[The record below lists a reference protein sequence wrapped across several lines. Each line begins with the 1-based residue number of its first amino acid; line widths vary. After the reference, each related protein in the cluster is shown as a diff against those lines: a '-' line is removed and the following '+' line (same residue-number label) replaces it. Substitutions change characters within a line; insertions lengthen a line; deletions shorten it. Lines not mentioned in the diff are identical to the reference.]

1 MLSGSNSLSQGQRCD
16 FAFTATIAYP
26 AVTDIPT
33 SAQKNTVYASGSST
47 PANPGHTVPNN
58 PSTPVSSPTNAVT
71 VDESTDRPVTPQ
83 GAPGVPPPAPGV
95 PGTPGSDVPDPTPV
109 SFVSQLLD
117 VLKSA
122 SIPVQID
129 TSGKRFRVAYAV
141 TVANTGA
148 IAATNVQAGENLKFT
163 FPAPATFQV
172 TSVSAANV
180 AGATQ
185 CVSNL
190 NSAFDGGAG
199 FNSASD
205 VKNYNLFRLSTDAS
219 NKASDMSLPPG
230 AACNVS
236 FVVEVDYS
244 AGTVPNASTVAQNR
258 VFGQSASAPNEG
270 ATFDPA
276 TGTKTGDSPNLIN
289 KDTSEAVV
297 PGVPTYGA
305 TPPVFPAVPT
315 TPKQAP
321 GSSTNAPFATL
332 ETVKKVAG
340 PVTRTGLSTFLVPY
354 EVTVQ
359 AVGNTS
365 AAILNQVQA
374 VDSLAATYNAGA
386 PVVTVTPALAGT
398 PIAGAACSVNAAFNG
413 TSDIRLLA
421 GTDDWSVGQGCT
433 FRFTAT
439 VAYPSVAAIPQASQN
454 NTVYASALTPGAA
467 ANPGG
472 TIDPATGNWTEPNPG
487 AGQQVVAKDRSTDG
501 APIPPSSGLDT
512 PAPTPVTLVPP
523 PVIAGVKYAE
533 LIGTPGGAAIPGAT
547 IRWTIIYKNTTS
559 QTATDV
565 RVTDV
570 LNPQLRNPVIVSV
583 SPASF
588 TANPSYTGEGINTQL
603 INPGTLAP
611 GEKLTIVLESVV
623 RATATGP
630 QLTNQAVLSAAE
642 LGGPGGITVP
652 TSAVDNTTPV
662 CPQAV
667 ACRPDSSVVVPTSA
681 IPNQNTVVG
690 APTGVPFTLA
700 GSISGRVWNET
711 NGDRQFNPG
720 EQGLQGFRVAVFAIN
735 PVLPAGPDR
744 RLSEITNPNN
754 RPTTDANG
762 LYTVSGL
769 PPTNAGLSYEVVF
782 FNENGDAI
790 LGVPRGNNANT
801 AINGTPTL
809 ARDALTNVRV
819 LPAQETTLQDL
830 PLDPSGVVYDSST
843 RQPIAGATVQLVRV
857 VGGVATP
864 VPNGDLV
871 GGSNS
876 VVTGPSGLY
885 QFILQPG
892 APAGEY
898 RLQVT
903 TAPAGYN
910 TLSTNIPPSP
920 GPVVPGGAALCP
932 GQVAGQTC
940 PVQAQST
947 PPLAGNPTTYYLS
960 FTLTPGTSPDVIHN
974 HIPLDSSTASGLS
987 ISKLANKST
996 AEIGDNVKYTIEVR
1010 NNAGGCFCP

>member
-1 MLSGSNSLSQGQRCD
+1 
-16 FAFTATIAYP
+16 
-26 AVTDIPT
+26 
-33 SAQKNTVYASGSST
+33 
-47 PANPGHTVPNN
+47 
-58 PSTPVSSPTNAVT
+58 
-71 VDESTDRPVTPQ
+71 
-83 GAPGVPPPAPGV
+83 
-95 PGTPGSDVPDPTPV
+95 
-109 SFVSQLLD
+109 
-117 VLKSA
+117 
-122 SIPVQID
+122 
-129 TSGKRFRVAYAV
+129 
-141 TVANTGA
+141 
-148 IAATNVQAGENLKFT
+148 
-163 FPAPATFQV
+163 
-172 TSVSAANV
+172 
-180 AGATQ
+180 
-185 CVSNL
+185 
-190 NSAFDGGAG
+190 
-199 FNSASD
+199 
-205 VKNYNLFRLSTDAS
+205 
-219 NKASDMSLPPG
+219 
-230 AACNVS
+230 
-236 FVVEVDYS
+236 
-244 AGTVPNASTVAQNR
+244 
-258 VFGQSASAPNEG
+258 
-270 ATFDPA
+270 
-276 TGTKTGDSPNLIN
+276 
-289 KDTSEAVV
+289 
-297 PGVPTYGA
+297 
-305 TPPVFPAVPT
+305 
-315 TPKQAP
+315 
-321 GSSTNAPFATL
+321 
-332 ETVKKVAG
+332 
-340 PVTRTGLSTFLVPY
+340 
-354 EVTVQ
+354 
-359 AVGNTS
+359 
-365 AAILNQVQA
+365 
-374 VDSLAATYNAGA
+374 
-386 PVVTVTPALAGT
+386 
-398 PIAGAACSVNAAFNG
+398 
-413 TSDIRLLA
+413 
-421 GTDDWSVGQGCT
+421 
-433 FRFTAT
+433 
-439 VAYPSVAAIPQASQN
+439 
-454 NTVYASALTPGAA
+454 LT
-467 ANPGG
+467 
-472 TIDPATGNWTEPNPG
+472 
-487 AGQQVVAKDRSTDG
+487 
-501 APIPPSSGLDT
+501 
-512 PAPTPVTLVPP
+512 

-1010 NNAGGCFCP
+1010 NNAGGALPFVRIEDALPAGFRLIAGSVFVAAPSTTPWVALPVANIAGAPGSKITYTIIVPGNLAVGQKLTLEYRVRVGVGSLQGDGINRARAFTPSGQGSNLAQAKVKVVGGVFTSDACLAGKVFMDCNSNQVQDAEEIGVPGVRLYLQDGTYLVSDSEGKYSICGLEPKSHVLKVDQLTLPRGSRLTTTSNRNLGNADSLWLDLKNGEMQQADFAIGSCSNTVLEQVKARRAQGGVRSIDNERKGGTSLKFEGKNANYPDQGTDGSNQPLVQPRPPGAPPPQSDAENNTPVPQLPAASSNTPGNNIRLNK